1 MQKNNELKTFFQ
13 EKQAQYYE
21 TKINASN
28 VADIVD
34 NQFKMSLMK
43 ELIDLTMQPKVLS
56 RATEITP
63 ELEYFFERKRYR
75 VYLLSNRGQPM
86 RQWIKDYKPYQ
97 IYHRSKPLST
107 SAHMN
112 NTGFW
117 AKFHKETKRQRFI
130 ETLIIMMNSNVKKRR
145 PIMNKLQLVRKL
157 QDRRRFVRMNK
168 LMRLTRVLQDKTN
181 F

>member
-75 VYLLSNRGQPM
+75 VYLLSKRGQPM

-97 IYHRSKPLST
+97 IYQCTHEQYW
-107 SAHMN
+107 
-112 NTGFW
+112 FW
-117 AKFHKETKRQRFI
+117 AKFHKEMKQQRFI